1 MMNYHPLRVPVFSSL
16 YILHIDR
23 DIIPLHADLCH
34 ASADKRHHPTYFGVC
49 VLSLIPYILDSF
61 KKMPKRK
68 GKEPD
73 YDDDELQESKSCQ
86 IR

>member
-34 ASADKRHHPTYFGVC
+34 ASADKRHHRWSVSDIHIHNDRHFE
-49 VLSLIPYILDSF
+49 IF
-61 KKMPKRK
+61 
-68 GKEPD
+68 
-73 YDDDELQESKSCQ
+73 
-86 IR
+86 

>member
-1 MMNYHPLRVPVFSSL
+1 MDSLPNTGKTPEAFGLVTILSIVFLGFPV
-16 YILHIDR
+16 I
-23 DIIPLHADLCH
+23 
-34 ASADKRHHPTYFGVC
+34 TYFGVC
-49 VLSLIPYILDSF
+49 ILSLIPYILDSF
-61 KKMPKRK
+61 KNMPKRE